1 MLRMLR
7 LVVVTVCVG
16 LLYSQSAMADAERA
30 SEAVWS
36 IAGSQVLR
44 LRATVGEMTPRQRVE
59 ELDRRLY
66 EILSK
71 VDGPLPA
78 DQITLER
85 RAGALCIA
93 VRGEL
98 LVTVGKS
105 DAEASLMT
113 EERLGKHWLSS
124 IRKIVPQ
131 LTPKVNTRGA

>member
-7 LVVVTVCVG
+7 LMVVTVCAG
-16 LLYSQSAMADAERA
+16 LLYGQSAMADAERA

-85 RAGALCIA
+85 RAGSLCIA

>member
-1 MLRMLR
+1 M
-7 LVVVTVCVG
+7 G
-16 LLYSQSAMADAERA
+16 
-30 SEAVWS
+30 
-36 IAGSQVLR
+36 
-44 LRATVGEMTPRQRVE
+44 
-59 ELDRRLY
+59 
-66 EILSK
+66 
-71 VDGPLPA
+71 
-78 DQITLER
+78 
-85 RAGALCIA
+85 LCIA